1 MKRKKIWLIGLLAG
15 LVVAVA
21 GAVLFLVP
29 HRPAGRE
36 MNLLRLLPSGAD
48 LYAVAN
54 LELLQANTVVRRL
67 LTQASQIPHEA
78 EYDNFVRATGF
89 RYGRDLKQLALA
101 KSGPGWVG
109 VARVSLDRARI
120 RAYMESQGA
129 ATREELGQTVFTFG
143 QSRPFR
149 LVLLDDDLAGF
160 SIGEDIAS
168 IRQVLQRH
176 SGELLASAAEEFER
190 TNDLSH
196 IPAGSGVWVV
206 GRMEKLLNADGE
218 PPSIGTYQLGGRFL
232 QGSKTLYLTVENGPA
247 QLRLQVESHCDSAAS
262 AERIANSINGI
273 LTLLRTFPSANAE
286 APGESFSSLLAEVSV
301 EHVQESVFLRLV
313 LDERALRFLEP
324 DASPPNPPEAGTP

>member
-15 LVVAVA
+15 LVAAA
-21 GAVLFLVP
+21 GAGLFLVS
-29 HRPAGRE
+29 RQPAGRD
-36 MNLLRLLPSGAD
+36 MTLLRLLPSGSD
-48 LYAVAN
+48 LYAMAD
-54 LELLQANTVVRRL
+54 LELLQTNTVVRRL
-67 LTQASQIPHEA
+67 LTLAPQIPHEA
-78 EYDNFVRATGF
+78 EYDDFVRATGF
-89 RYGRDLKQLALA
+89 RYERDLKQLALA

-129 ATREELGQTVFTFG
+129 ATMKELGQTVFTFG

-176 SGELLASAAEEFER
+176 SGELLASAATEIER
-190 TNDLSH
+190 ANDLGH
-196 IPAGSGVWVV
+196 IPAESGVWVV

-218 PPSIGTYQLGGRFL
+218 PPSIGTYQLGGRLL

-247 QLRLQVESHCDSAAS
+247 QLRLQVENHCDSVPT

-273 LTLLRTFPSANAE
+273 LTLLRTFPSANAGAQE
-286 APGESFSSLLAEVSV
+286 EILSEVSV
-301 EHVQESVFLRLV
+301 EHVQESVFLRWV
-313 LDERALRFLEP
+313 MDERALRFLQP
-324 DASPPNPPEAGTP
+324 DASLPSPPGAGTP